1 MGQAK
6 SVLSRQCFGD
16 RSSLVRGS
24 LITEEFNIEDATLRK
39 LHSFDFKSLS
49 GGQHLVK
56 KSVMDFYLKGVKA
69 I

>member
-6 SVLSRQCFGD
+6 SVLSRQSFGGE
-16 RSSLVRGS
+16 SSLVRGS

-49 GGQHLVK
+49 EGATPRK
-56 KSVMDFYLKGVKA
+56 KVSDGFLFKKA
-69 I
+69 SKP